1 MSPICP
7 AALKNWA
14 LVFLLCIAALPADAQ
29 TGAPMQQE
37 ISETAAAA
45 LLIQAGKIDDAKL
58 VLAHVLQVAPN
69 DNEATFLSGLIAV
82 AEKRYD
88 DAVEAFRR
96 ILAAEPDRERVRLE
110 LARAFF
116 LEADYDNAE
125 RNFKFARA
133 GDLPPETKTLI
144 DQYLAAI
151 IRLRHWSY
159 TVGVSL
165 AGDSNANGATTIRTI
180 DLYGLPFT
188 LSDTAREK
196 SGLGAAADLA
206 GEWSPLISDD
216 LKLRLGALVHSLD
229 YNNGAFDDT
238 TVSGYAGP
246 EWLFPRWQ
254 LDALAT
260 SFRRWFGNA
269 PYADGIGGR
278 GVASYLVT
286 PTLRLTT
293 SFDLQNV
300 TYPVAS
306 YQNGLVPSGTIA
318 ASYTISPSS
327 TIQLTLGGAAQMA
340 KSLPFADTS
349 FWIALD
355 YYRDLPFGFST
366 NIEPAFY
373 WSGYDA
379 PLAAFGTTRIDKSWA
394 FRVDLLNRRLE
405 YRGFA
410 PRLSLIYVSDQS
422 TISLYRFSRSRHRS
436 GSPANFDRAYGR
448 ERRAGIALRNPLDRS
463 GQIRWSRIPT
473 VTCPQRPASNARD
486 RKSNISTPAARARSW
501 RRSEL
506 RHIIW
511 NCRS

>member
-1 MSPICP
+1 MLCL
-7 AALKNWA
+7 AALGSA
-14 LVFLLCIAALPADAQ
+14 RGQTDA
-29 TGAPMQQE
+29 PVRQE

-45 LLIQAGKIDDAKL
+45 ILLQAGRVDDAKR
-58 VLAHVLQVAPN
+58 VLAHVQQVTPD
-69 DNEATFLSGLIAV
+69 DNEAIFLTGLIAV
-82 AEKRYD
+82 TEKRYD

-96 ILAAEPDRERVRLE
+96 ILAAEPSRERVRLE

-116 LEADYDNAE
+116 LQADYDNAE
-125 RNFKFARA
+125 RNFKFART
-133 GDLPPETKTLI
+133 GDLPPETKTII
-144 DQYLAAI
+144 DQYLNAI
-151 IRLRHWSY
+151 LRLRHWSY
-159 TVGVSL
+159 SVGVSL

-188 LSDTAREK
+188 LSDSAREK

-206 GEWSPLISDD
+206 GEWSPLISDG

-229 YNNGAFDDT
+229 YGNSALDDT
-238 TVSGYAGP
+238 TVSGYTGP

-300 TYPVAS
+300 TYRTAS

-318 ASYTISPSS
+318 AGYTISPSS
-327 TIQLTLGGAAQMA
+327 TIQLTLGGAVQMA
-340 KSLPFADTS
+340 NSPAFADTS
-349 FWIALD
+349 FWVALD

-373 WSGYDA
+373 WSGYEA
-379 PLAAFGTTRIDKSWA
+379 PLAAFGTPRTDKSWT
-394 FRVDLLNRRLE
+394 FRIDLLNRRLE

-422 TISLYRFSRSRHRS
+422 TIGLYRFSRFQ
-436 GSPANFDRAYGR
+436 AQM
-448 ERRAGIALRNPLDRS
+448 GITR
-463 GQIRWSRIPT
+463 QF
-473 VTCPQRPASNARD
+473 
-486 RKSNISTPAARARSW
+486 
-501 RRSEL
+501 
-506 RHIIW
+506 
-511 NCRS
+511 

>member
-1 MSPICP
+1 VKSAVIALIAGLTFTP
-7 AALKNWA
+7 ATAKA
-14 LVFLLCIAALPADAQ
+14 EES
-29 TGAPMQQE
+29 APVQQQ
-37 ISETAAAA
+37 ISLTAAAA
-45 LLIQAGKIDDAKL
+45 LLIQANRLDDAER
-58 VLAHVLQVAPN
+58 VLALALQHNRN
-69 DNEATFLSGLIAV
+69 DNEAIFLHGLIAV
-82 AEKRYD
+82 ARKKYD
-88 DAVEAFRR
+88 GAIEDFRR
-96 ILAAEPDRERVRLE
+96 ILVAEPDRERVRLE

-133 GDLPPETKTLI
+133 GDLPPETKTII
-144 DQYLAAI
+144 DQYLNAI

-159 TVGVSL
+159 SVGVSL
-165 AGDSNANGATTIRTI
+165 AGDSNANAATTIRTI

-206 GEWSPLISDD
+206 GEWSPLISDG

-229 YNNGAFDDT
+229 YSNSAFDDM

-269 PYADGIGGR
+269 PYADGMGGR
-278 GVASYLVT
+278 GVATYLVT

-300 TYPVAS
+300 TYRVAT

-318 ASYTISPSS
+318 AGYTISPSS

-340 KSLPFADTS
+340 KSPAFADTS
-349 FWIALD
+349 FWVALD

-373 WSGYDA
+373 WSSYDA
-379 PLAAFGTTRIDKSWA
+379 PLAAFGTTRTDKSWA
-394 FRVDLLNRRLE
+394 FRIDLLNRRLE

-410 PRLSLIYVSDQS
+410 PRLSLIYVTEQS
-422 TISLYRFSRSRHRS
+422 SISLYRFNRMQV
-436 GSPANFDRAYGR
+436 
-448 ERRAGIALRNPLDRS
+448 
-463 GQIRWSRIPT
+463 QIG
-473 VTCPQRPASNARD
+473 VTRQF
-486 RKSNISTPAARARSW
+486 
-501 RRSEL
+501 
-506 RHIIW
+506 
-511 NCRS
+511 

>member
-1 MSPICP
+1 VGR
-7 AALKNWA
+7 LKLPLA
-14 LVFLLCIAALPADAQ
+14 FVLSLCIAVHCPVRAQ
-29 TGAPMQQE
+29 DIAQQ
-37 ISETAAAA
+37 ISLSAAAA
-45 LLIQAGKIDDAKL
+45 LLLQANRIDDAER
-58 VLAHVLQVAPN
+58 VLTLALQQNPN
-69 DNEATFLSGLIAV
+69 DNEAIFLHGLIAV
-82 AEKRYD
+82 ARKNYD
-88 DAVEAFRR
+88 GAIEDFRR

-133 GDLPPETKTLI
+133 GDLPPETKTII

-159 TVGVSL
+159 SVGVSL
-165 AGDSNANGATTIRTI
+165 AGDSNANGATAIRTI

-216 LKLRLGALVHSLD
+216 LKVRLGALVHSLD
-229 YNNGAFDDT
+229 YSNGAFDDT

-300 TYPVAS
+300 TYRVAN

-318 ASYTISPSS
+318 AGYTISPSS

-340 KSLPFADTS
+340 KSPSFADTS
-349 FWIALD
+349 FWVALD

-366 NIEPAFY
+366 NLEPAFY

-394 FRVDLLNRRLE
+394 FRIDLLNRRLE

-422 TISLYRFSRSRHRS
+422 TIGLYRFSRLQ
-436 GSPANFDRAYGR
+436 AQI
-448 ERRAGIALRNPLDRS
+448 GITR
-463 GQIRWSRIPT
+463 QF
-473 VTCPQRPASNARD
+473 
-486 RKSNISTPAARARSW
+486 
-501 RRSEL
+501 
-506 RHIIW
+506 
-511 NCRS
+511 

>member
-1 MSPICP
+1 MPDMRDIKSAII
-7 AALKNWA
+7 ALIA
-14 LVFLLCIAALPADAQ
+14 GLLMIASGTQAEDL
-29 TGAPMQQE
+29 APDQQE
-37 ISETAAAA
+37 ISLTAAAA
-45 LLIQAGKIDDAKL
+45 LLLQANRVDDGER
-58 VLAHVLQVAPN
+58 VLALALQQNPN
-69 DNEATFLSGLIAV
+69 DNEAIFLHGLIAV
-82 AEKRYD
+82 AHKNYD
-88 DAVEAFRR
+88 GAIEDFRR
-96 ILAAEPDRERVRLE
+96 ILAEEPDRERVRLE

-133 GDLPPETKTLI
+133 GNLPPETKTII
-144 DQYLAAI
+144 DQYLNAI

-159 TVGVSL
+159 SVGVSL
-165 AGDSNANGATTIRTI
+165 AGDSNANGATTLRTI

-206 GEWSPLISDD
+206 GEWSPLISDN
-216 LKLRLGALVHSLD
+216 LKLRLGGLVHSLD
-229 YNNGAFDDT
+229 YGNGAFDDT

-269 PYADGIGGR
+269 PYAGGIGGR

-293 SFDLQNV
+293 SFDLQNA
-300 TYPVAS
+300 TYRVAS

-327 TIQLTLGGAAQMA
+327 TIQLTLGSAAQMA
-340 KSLPFADTS
+340 KSPAFADTS

-379 PLAAFGTTRIDKSWA
+379 PLPAFGTTRTDKSWA
-394 FRVDLLNRRLE
+394 LRIDLLNRRLE
-405 YRGFA
+405 YRGFT

-422 TISLYRFSRSRHRS
+422 TISLYRFSRLQ
-436 GSPANFDRAYGR
+436 AQI
-448 ERRAGIALRNPLDRS
+448 GITR
-463 GQIRWSRIPT
+463 QF
-473 VTCPQRPASNARD
+473 
-486 RKSNISTPAARARSW
+486 
-501 RRSEL
+501 
-506 RHIIW
+506 
-511 NCRS
+511 